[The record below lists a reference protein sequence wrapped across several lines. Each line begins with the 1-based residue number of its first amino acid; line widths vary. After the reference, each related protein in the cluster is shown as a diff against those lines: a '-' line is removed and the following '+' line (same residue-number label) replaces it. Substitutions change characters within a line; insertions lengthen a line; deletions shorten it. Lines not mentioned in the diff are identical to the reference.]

1 MNVETQ
7 LMRYGSFL
15 HFGRIR
21 GSSSPDV
28 MLQSLAA
35 VDPDATGP
43 SDFNKR
49 QHSKPLQALS
59 SNKSTF
65 NTSVKGNLTI
75 YE

>member
-1 MNVETQ
+1 MGASPILDEFVGQ
-7 LMRYGSFL
+7 VHPMRS
-15 HFGRIR
+15 
-21 GSSSPDV
+21 
-28 MLQSLAA
+28 LQSLAA

-59 SNKSTF
+59 TNKSTF